1 MGASL
6 KTIQDVEDFVRGAT
20 FLGTGGGGDPKKGLK
35 FLTETLKEFGE
46 IKWVDPTEISDDL
59 WAVTPYYM
67 GSIAPLTEE
76 TKQKMQKLGLAKKV
90 IERVLPE
97 AVKELEAYTGKKIGA
112 VVPVELGGLNTPGPI
127 DAALRL
133 GIPVIDGDYAGRA
146 IPEICQTTPPMF
158 GMDVTPIASV
168 DEWGNK
174 AIIKS
179 AVNANLAEMIGK
191 LISIAGFG
199 LVGQAA
205 YLMTGKDM
213 KRVIVAGTLTK
224 SLELGRT
231 IREAREKGKDP
242 VKAATEYLDGR
253 ILFKGKV
260 VKKEWW
266 DAEGYMWGI
275 THIEGIDEFKGH
287 KFKIWFKNEN
297 HVSWLDEEPYV
308 TSPDIIE
315 VVELK
320 TAEPITNTDLNEG
333 TTVAVIGAKCDEKLR
348 TPEGLAVLGP
358 KHFGFDIEYV
368 PIEKRV

>member
-1 MGASL
+1 MGTSI
-6 KTIQDVEDFVRGAT
+6 KNIQDVEDFVRGAT
-20 FLGTGGGGDPKKGLK
+20 FLGTGGGGDPKKGLG
-35 FLTETLKEFGE
+35 FLKETLEEFGE
-46 IKWVDPTEISDDL
+46 IRWVNPTEIADDI
-59 WAVTPYYM
+59 WVATPYYM
-67 GSIAPLTEE
+67 GSIAPPTEE
-76 TKQKMQKLGLAKKV
+76 QKQKMQKLGLVKKAT
-90 IERVLPE
+90 ERVLPE
-97 AVKELEAYTGKKIGA
+97 AVKELEEYTGEKIEGL
-112 VVPVELGGLNTPGPI
+112 VPVELGGLNTPGPI

-179 AVNANLAEMIGK
+179 AVNAELAEMIGK

-199 LVGQAA
+199 LVGQTA
-205 YLMTGKDM
+205 YLMSGKDM
-213 KRVIVAGTLTK
+213 KRVIIPGTLTK

-231 IREAREKGKDP
+231 IRKAREQGKDP
-242 VKAATEYLDGR
+242 VKAAAEYLGGWV
-253 ILFKGKV
+253 LFKGKV
-260 VKKEWW
+260 VKKEWR
-266 DAEGYMWGI
+266 DAEGYMWG
-275 THIEGIDEFKGH
+275 TTYIEGIDEFSGH

-297 HVSWLDEEPYV
+297 HITWLDEEPYV

-333 TTVAVIGAKCDEKLR
+333 TMVAVVGAKCNEKLR
-348 TPEGLAVLGP
+348 TQEGLAVLGP
-358 KHFGFDIEYV
+358 KHFGFDIEYR
-368 PIEKRV
+368 PIEKLV